1 MKKLVLIALG
11 AVTSVASAR
20 EWTVDAQGGGDYK
33 VIQDAIDAADAGDTI
48 WVKPGVY
55 ATGGRAT
62 SEGADNLARVLLTKP
77 LTLAATSDDP
87 ADTHIVGAP
96 DPNPAFEGKD
106 YEGRGP
112 NAVRCIRLE
121 RAAAQG
127 ATVIRGFTIRDG
139 YSAQRYNGDAYGAND
154 AILAAQPGGV
164 TSFSAAYANFYV
176 TDCVIT
182 NCYGVRG
189 GLVRYGNYVRC
200 LFADGHANAGSAL
213 GNNVKVLNSLLLKMP
228 GGCSAYSTFVNCTF
242 ADTTGA
248 PLNLNSGSLN
258 NTVYNTICAATAL
271 MTTAAKAGNGTAKN
285 SVFDWQMF
293 SNATDCHVGL
303 AYQLFAPLRGDFR
316 LRAGTVSTTAGD
328 AALIAQAFPDAP
340 AAVDLYRSLDGT
352 DFAATGAIPVG
363 CYAQPAVAA
372 GGAVQ
377 FDSANT
383 VVCDGYTGTVGGLY
397 AFSET
402 PYAVFQVRPPAGTAA
417 YFGFA
422 RAAEQGGYQFPEMDE
437 SLWVAVPPADIVVT
451 NTAETVQREYWVDP
465 VAGDDD
471 NAGTSANAPLKTLAK
486 VAANL
491 ALTASDAKLNLRTL
505 VHCAAGDYSE
515 GGVTVSEP
523 DVMSRLALT
532 DYRLLVRFKGAGRG
546 QSFISGAPDP
556 DSADG
561 RGPNAVR
568 CLYFAAS
575 SQGRVAVQGFT
586 LCNGFADAG
595 DADEPRNQGGLVWCG
610 GGTGAHQVLDG
621 ELVGGDAF
629 RGGIAMRGDFL
640 RCIFR
645 DAVARGGGGTRG
657 VSICNSVFV
666 GGVGPVI
673 GSDTSVRQTTIS
685 STNGVAVLNSTT
697 NRFAIAF
704 QATGCTSD
712 LNLKN
717 GDLCRGLCYSFDNGK
732 KVAGDTEGISTRA
745 GDLRFVD
752 FAHDD
757 LRLRS
762 DSPLVMDPI
771 ALDAD
776 YWKAPV
782 TDVAG
787 VPFSYKGG
795 KTVAGGIL
803 TPVPVL
809 VVETPAFGSATSVGT
824 NVVEVGK
831 TLTVDFTGSTKRHLE
846 ALLVNGEP
854 VEGTSYTF
862 APGAGLAADGAPIP
876 SVTLSYL
883 YSTNWYVNA
892 TTGSDANDGFTAE
905 TPWKTLAQVSNS
917 GLMLPGDCVHA
928 AAGDYAEGTVAGLAD
943 GVGSCRVLVPTG
955 VALVADEGAEK
966 TRIVGAAD
974 TSVSD
979 SYGRGPNAVRC
990 AYLQAGARLVGFTL
1004 AGGRVP
1010 NAGGGDVAGTPSC
1023 VGGGLYS
1030 EELATAYSASAT
1042 GGAFDCVFTDCVAG
1056 RGGAAFGTR
1065 LVNCTIR
1072 DCVGTACS
1080 PVAYKS
1086 ALYGCAVNQI
1096 KSGPMTFFRN
1106 CYVVSH
1112 GTVGANVTAG
1122 PFFDSMNAPATIDG
1136 NVLLAKLTLTD
1147 SGKKLV
1153 YANCLLNMDEEAF
1166 ASLDAA
1172 NRPSSVRIASAAEAG
1187 YSDAGRPLSAKAL
1200 GVDKVADAAFVAAT
1214 DADGLPRI
1222 SNGTMDLGAFEF
1234 DWRPIYAQDLGSVG
1248 TVVRA
1253 DAPVVETDDQKV
1265 LIPSGELVLEI
1276 ADDASRGRYRFPVQV
1291 TGTGTLTIRAG
1302 DRVLAS
1308 FVAADGAQVFRYKTK
1323 TAGNVL
1329 TFAYEPGADDDGG
1342 AVLAKATGGPGLV
1355 FIIR

>member
-1 MKKLVLIALG
+1 MKKLVLGALAG
-11 AVTSVASAR
+11 AVVSVASAR
-20 EWTVDAQGGGDYK
+20 EWTVDAAGGGDYMC
-33 VIQDAIDAADAGDTI
+33 IQDAIDAAAAGDTV

-55 ATGGRAT
+55 QTGGRRT
-62 SEGADNLARVLLTKP
+62 TESGGADNFSRVLLTKP

-112 NAVRCIRLE
+112 DSYRCIRLE

-139 YSAQRYNGDAYGAND
+139 FCAQRYNGDSYGAD
-154 AILAAQPGGV
+154 VIAGQPGGV
-164 TSFSAAYANFYV
+164 ASSIDNGFGFYV
-176 TDCVIT
+176 TDCVIS
-182 NCYGVRG
+182 NCFGVRG
-189 GLVRYGNYVRC
+189 GLVRSGNYVRC
-200 LFADGHANAGSAL
+200 RFSDGHGSSGAAL
-213 GNNVKVLNSLLLKMP
+213 GRNIRVLSSLIVKMP
-228 GGCSAYSTFVNCTF
+228 GACVDYSTLVNCTF
-242 ADTTGA
+242 ADSKGA
-248 PLNLNSGSLN
+248 PLYLSSGLQN
-258 NTVYNTICAATAL
+258 MVCNTICAATDS
-271 MTTAAKAGNGTAKN
+271 TAGTPKSGTAKN
-285 SVFDWQMF
+285 SVFDWLPIADAA
-293 SNATDCHVGL
+293 NCHVGL
-303 AYQLFAPLRGDFR
+303 AYQFFAPLKGDFR
-316 LRAGTVSTTAGD
+316 IRAGTVSATAGD
-328 AALIAQAFPDAP
+328 AALIAAAFPNAP
-340 AAVDLYRSLDGT
+340 QAVDLYRSLDGSS
-352 DFAATGAIPVG
+352 FASSGEIPVG
-363 CYAQPAVAA
+363 CYAKTVVAA

-377 FDSANT
+377 FNGANT
-383 VVCDGYTGTVGGLY
+383 VVCEGYAGTVGGLY

-465 VAGDDD
+465 VAGSDE
-471 NAGTSANAPLKTLAK
+471 NAGTAANAPLKTLAK

-657 VSICNSVFV
+657 VSICNSVFF

-685 STNGVAVLNSTT
+685 STNGVAVLGSVTT
-697 NRFAIAF
+697 RFAVAF

-717 GDLCRGLCYSFDNGK
+717 ADACRGLCYSFDNGK
-732 KVAGDTEGISTRA
+732 TVTGDAEGVSTRA

-782 TDVAG
+782 TDVEG

-943 GVGSCRVLVPTG
+943 GVGSCRVLLPTG
-955 VALVADEGAEK
+955 VMLVADEGAEK

-990 AYLQAGARLVGFTL
+990 AYLQADARLVGFTL
-1004 AGGRVP
+1004 ASGRVP

-1096 KSGPMTFFRN
+1096 KSGPMTLFRN

-1122 PFFDSMNAPATIDG
+1122 PFFDSMNAPATLDG

-1200 GVDKVADAAFVAAT
+1200 GVDKVSDAAFVAAT

-1253 DAPVVETDDQKV
+1253 DAPVVEKDGQV
-1265 LIPSGELVLEI
+1265 FLPQGELELVL
-1276 ADDASRGRYRFPVQV
+1276 ADDAQRGRYSFPVQV
-1291 TGTGTLTIRAG
+1291 TGTGLLTIRAG
-1302 DRVLAS
+1302 DETLAT
-1308 FVAADGAQVFRYKTK
+1308 FDAADGAVVFRYRTR
-1323 TAGNVL
+1323 TDGNSL
-1329 TFAYEPGADDDGG
+1329 TFAYAPGDGDTGG
-1342 AVLAKATGGPGLV
+1342 ALLAQASGGPGLV
-1355 FIIR
+1355 FVIR

>member
-1 MKKLVLIALG
+1 MKKLILG
-11 AVTSVASAR
+11 ALIGTVAFVASAR
-20 EWTVDAQGGGDYK
+20 EWTVDINGGGDY
-33 VIQDAIDAADAGDTI
+33 VRIQDAIDAAEAGDTV

-55 ATGGRAT
+55 QAGGRRT
-62 SEGADNLARVLLTKP
+62 TESEGADNFSRVLLTKP
-77 LTLAATSDDP
+77 LTLAATSSDP

-96 DPNPAFEGKD
+96 DPNPVFEGKD

-112 NAVRCIRLE
+112 DSYRCIRLE

-139 YSAQRYNGDAYGAND
+139 YCAQRYNGDSYGEDVIAG
-154 AILAAQPGGV
+154 QPGGV
-164 TSFSAAYANFYV
+164 VSTIANGFNFYV
-176 TDCVIT
+176 TDCVIS
-182 NCYGVRG
+182 NCFGVRG
-189 GLVRYGNYVRC
+189 GLVRNGNFVRC
-200 LFADGHANAGSAL
+200 RFLDGHGSSGAAL
-213 GNNVKVLNSLLLKMP
+213 GRNIRVLSSLIVKMP
-228 GGCSAYSTFVNCTF
+228 GACVDYSTLVNCTF
-242 ADTTGA
+242 ADSKGA
-248 PLNLNSGSLN
+248 PLYVYSSGTGLN
-258 NTVYNTICAATAL
+258 NTIYNTICAATESEVG
-271 MTTAAKAGNGTAKN
+271 TPKSGTAKN
-285 SVFDWQMF
+285 SVFDWQLIAD
-293 SNATDCHVGL
+293 STDCHDSL
-303 AYQLFAPLRGDFR
+303 SYQFFAPLRGDFR
-316 LRAGTVSTTAGD
+316 IRAGTVSATAGD
-328 AALIAQAFPDAP
+328 AALIAAAFPNAP
-340 AAVDLYRSLDGT
+340 KAVDLYRSIDGSL
-352 DFAATGAIPVG
+352 FASSGAIPVG
-363 CYAQPAVAA
+363 CYAKTAIAA

-377 FDSANT
+377 FDGANT

-437 SLWVAVPPADIVVT
+437 LLWVAVPPAEIVVT

-465 VAGDDD
+465 IAGSDD

-546 QSFISGAPDP
+546 QSFISGSPDP

-586 LCNGFADAG
+586 LRNGFADASDD
-595 DADEPRNQGGLVWCG
+595 DAKRNQGGLIWCG
-610 GGTGAHQVLDG
+610 GGAGAHQILDG

-645 DAVARGGGGTRG
+645 DTVARGGGGLRG
-657 VSICNSVFV
+657 ASICNSVFF

-673 GSDTSVRQTTIS
+673 GSDTSVRQSTIS
-685 STNGVAVLNSTT
+685 STNGVAVFGSTV

-717 GDLCRGLCYSFDNGK
+717 VETCRGLCYFFDNGK
-732 KVAGDTEGISTRA
+732 KVAGDTEGVSTRE
-745 GDLRFVD
+745 GDLRFAN
-752 FAHDD
+752 FANDD
-757 LRLRS
+757 LRLRG
-762 DSPLVMDPI
+762 DSPLVIDPVAI
-771 ALDAD
+771 DSD
-776 YWKAPV
+776 YWKSPV
-782 TDVAG
+782 TDVDG
-787 VPFSYKGG
+787 VSFSYKGG
-795 KTVAGGIL
+795 KTVAGGRV

-809 VVETPAFGSATSVGT
+809 IVEAPPFGSATNVGT
-824 NVVEVGK
+824 NVVEVGE
-831 TLTVDFTGSTKRHLE
+831 TLTVDFTASTKRRLE

-862 APGAGLAADGAPIP
+862 APSTGLAADGSPLP
-876 SVTLSYL
+876 SATLSYL
-883 YSTNWYVNA
+883 FMTNWYVNA
-892 TTGSDANDGFTAE
+892 ATGSDANDGFTPE
-905 TPWKTLAQVSNS
+905 TPWKTLAQIANS

-928 AAGDYAEGTVAGLAD
+928 AAGDYAEGAIAGLAD
-943 GVGSCRVLVPTG
+943 GVGNCRVLLPTG
-955 VALVADEGAEK
+955 VMLVADEGAEK

-974 TSVSD
+974 TSASD

-990 AYLQAGARLVGFTL
+990 AYLQADARLVGFTL
-1004 AGGRVP
+1004 MGGRVP

-1030 EELATAYSASAT
+1030 EELASAYSASAT

-1065 LVNCTIR
+1065 LVNCTIL

-1086 ALYGCAVNQI
+1086 ALHGCVVNQI
-1096 KSGPMTFFRN
+1096 TSGQMTLFRV

-1112 GTVGANVTAG
+1112 CTVGADVTAG
-1122 PFFDSMNAPATIDG
+1122 PFFDVLNAPQTIDG

-1147 SGKKLV
+1147 NGKKLV
-1153 YANCLLNMDEEAF
+1153 YANCLMNMDEDAF
-1166 ASLDAA
+1166 ASIDAA
-1172 NRPSSVRIASAAEAG
+1172 NRPSSVRIASATEAG
-1187 YSDAGRPLSAKAL
+1187 YSDEGRPLSAKAL
-1200 GVDKVADAAFVAAT
+1200 GVDKAADVVFAATTDAA
-1214 DADGLPRI
+1214 GLPRI
-1222 SNGTMDLGAFEF
+1222 SNGKMDLGAFEY
-1234 DWRPIYAQDLGSVG
+1234 DWRPIYAKDLGSVG
-1248 TVVRA
+1248 TVAWA
-1253 DAPVVETDDQKV
+1253 DAPVVEADGKV
-1265 LIPSGELVLEI
+1265 FLPQGELELVLS
-1276 ADDASRGRYRFPVQV
+1276 DASQRGRYTFPLQV
-1291 TGTGTLTIRAG
+1291 TGSGTLTIRAG
-1302 DRVLAS
+1302 GKTLAM
-1308 FVAADGAQVFRYKTK
+1308 FAASDGAVVFRYRTQ
-1323 TAGNVL
+1323 TAGNNL
-1329 TFAYEPGADDDGG
+1329 TFAYTPGDDDTGG
-1342 AVLAKATGGPGLV
+1342 ALLAEASGGPRFV
-1355 FIIR
+1355 VIIR